1 MPSPQVPADSISAL
15 QTSSTASPSITS
27 ENPAH
32 SHPSANKAA
41 SPASSSDPWSL
52 NASTM
57 AYTPLVSF
65 NFAHIIFLHAMLD
78 SGAMTSCLS
87 LATANLFRSK
97 YKKHIQVRSTTRTIR
112 HAGNGPLRVI
122 GEALVTFQLS
132 GKEITWIFLLVDG
145 LSREVIL
152 GEDFSKAHIKSRHI
166 STNQI
171 ELQDGTFIPTYE
183 SANGKTADAH
193 SSLVRILGT
202 HTIPTRTSMMIPIIT
217 RKHIPHGHMMA
228 IFVPSISY
236 SKARLVSAEII
247 NLQNRVGHILVDNFS
262 QNPYTI
268 TPKTIGAVYEIQELK
283 ALTIQEY
290 AEMRDK
296 GAIDSSKTRAFPQPL
311 SGKQRRALNREPPS
325 ENISALSNEQPNS
338 VPTPSPPTKPENSA
352 ASDSPTTEKSTLPPC
367 FSIEEKLTPEQK
379 KQVAALANK
388 YLPAFIMHENDYGRT
403 NVLEHHTELDNKPP
417 IHVRQFPLGLAQSKA
432 VDDWVDQNARPRT
445 NGRLHF
451 PMEFPSIC
459 RSQTQRLMASSH

>member
-1 MPSPQVPADSISAL
+1 MPELGHGQPFPLEIQKA
-15 QTSSTASPSITS
+15 
-27 ENPAH
+27 
-32 SHPSANKAA
+32 HPSAQYY
-41 SPASSSDPWSL
+41 
-52 NASTM
+52 
-57 AYTPLVSF
+57 AYNTP
-65 NFAHIIFLHAMLD
+65 
-78 SGAMTSCLS
+78 
-87 LATANLFRSK
+87 RRQRPSK
-97 YKKHIQVRSTTRTIR
+97 SHWRSTSD
-112 HAGNGPLRVI
+112 V
-122 GEALVTFQLS
+122 QLS
-132 GKEITWIFLLVDG
+132 GKEITWILLVVDG

-202 HTIPTRTSMMIPIIT
+202 HTTPTRTSMMIPIIT

-268 TPKTIGAVYEIQELK
+268 TPKTIGAIYEIQELK

-311 SGKQRRALNREPPS
+311 FRQT
-325 ENISALSNEQPNS
+325 
-338 VPTPSPPTKPENSA
+338 TPSP
-352 ASDSPTTEKSTLPPC
+352 
-367 FSIEEKLTPEQK
+367 
-379 KQVAALANK
+379 
-388 YLPAFIMHENDYGRT
+388 
-403 NVLEHHTELDNKPP
+403 
-417 IHVRQFPLGLAQSKA
+417 
-432 VDDWVDQNARPRT
+432 
-445 NGRLHF
+445 
-451 PMEFPSIC
+451 
-459 RSQTQRLMASSH
+459 